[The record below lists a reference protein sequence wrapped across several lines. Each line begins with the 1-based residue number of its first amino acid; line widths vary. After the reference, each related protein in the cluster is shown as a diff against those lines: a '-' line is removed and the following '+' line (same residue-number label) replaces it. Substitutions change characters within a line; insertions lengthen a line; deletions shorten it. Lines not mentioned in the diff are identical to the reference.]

1 MGMHPT
7 IVFVDLTGSSAA
19 YEAFESEVVA
29 GMISRVTH
37 WVSRVCEVHGGRT
50 VKLLGD
56 GVLLQ
61 FPSSIAALS
70 AAIFLQQR
78 YVGYL
83 GDVPEGLR
91 LGMKIGLASG
101 SVVQLDADSYGDPV
115 NLAARLC
122 DMAGA
127 DTIWA
132 DESVFEWATAGHT
145 EAPPVVGEAR
155 VRVLSWLEVRRRH
168 LGLMRIPGLT
178 QPRSVFQVLWNADV
192 NPDQLTRPANLAEL
206 QARTATPTLKLRWLD
221 QSKVFDA
228 GPDTIHIG
236 RTDDNDLTISDQRV
250 SRRHA
255 GIQWQDGAYVLT
267 DLSSYGTTVRFAD
280 AAGPEVLLRRTS
292 CLLHSSGEIALGAP
306 FSDFSAPV
314 VSFEVQRRDGASVAV
329 GRKTNTLP
337 LFDAP

>member
-1 MGMHPT
+1 MGTNPT

-19 YEAFESEVVA
+19 YESFESELVA
-29 GMISRVTH
+29 GMVSRITH

-61 FPSSIAALS
+61 FPSSLSALS
-70 AAIFLQQR
+70 AAVFLQQR

-83 GDVPEGLR
+83 GELPEGLR
-91 LGMKIGLASG
+91 LRMKTGLASG
-101 SVVQLDADSYGDPV
+101 SIVQLDADSYGDPV

-132 DESVFEWATAGHT
+132 DESVFDGSTTSPSQISGVSNLDRIRA
-145 EAPPVVGEAR
+145 
-155 VRVLSWLEVRRRH
+155 LSWGEVRRRP
-168 LGLMRIPGLT
+168 LGLMRIPGLN

-192 NPDQLTRPANLAEL
+192 APDQLTRPGNLADL
-206 QARTATPTLKLRWLD
+206 LAQADGAMQPTLRLSRLD

-228 GPDTIHIG
+228 GTERIRIG
-236 RTDDNDLTISDQRV
+236 RTSDNDWVIADQRV
-250 SRRHA
+250 SRQHA
-255 GIQWQDGAYVLT
+255 CIEWQDGAYVLT

-280 AAGPEVLLRRTS
+280 AAGPEVPLRRTA
-292 CLLHSSGEIALGAP
+292 CLLHSSGEIALGAQ
-306 FSDFSAPV
+306 FSDFTAPV
-314 VSFEVQRRDGASVAV
+314 LSFEVQRPVGSVPNP
-329 GRKTNTLP
+329 GTLP
-337 LFDAP
+337 LFGSL

>member
-29 GMISRVTH
+29 GLVSRVTH

-83 GDVPEGLR
+83 GEVPQGLR

-132 DESVFEWATAGHT
+132 DESVFEWANAGRT
-145 EAPPVVGEAR
+145 EPPPPVVGEAR

-168 LGLMRIPGLT
+168 LGLMRIPGLN

-192 NPDQLTRPANLAEL
+192 APDQLTRPGNLADM
-206 QARTATPTLKLRWLD
+206 QAQKAPPTLKLSWLD
-221 QSKVFDA
+221 QSKVFEA
-228 GPDTIHIG
+228 GPDRIRIG
-236 RTDDNDLTISDQRV
+236 RTEENDLVISDQRV
-250 SRRHA
+250 SRQHA
-255 GIQWQDGAYVLT
+255 SIQWQDGAYVLT

-280 AAGPEVLLRRTS
+280 AAGPEVPLRRTS
-292 CLLHSSGEIALGAP
+292 CLLHSSGEIALGAQ

-314 VSFEVQRRDGASVAV
+314 LSFEVQRRRGAAA
-329 GRKTNTLP
+329 GDKNDTLP
-337 LFDAP
+337 LFGAL